1 MEEDRQLQTDGLP
14 HERLRQ
20 TFFFLSMDSDDLN
33 GMTLLGHD
41 HCSRLSLAAT
51 TPPPFVEGRGSQ
63 KITKFINMCKIFGID
78 GCQISSIVQLLMAS
92 LSDPF
97 SGNLTL

>member
-51 TPPPFVEGRGSQ
+51 TPPPLSRDAAVKKLQ
-63 KITKFINMCKIFGID
+63 
-78 GCQISSIVQLLMAS
+78 S
-92 LSDPF
+92 L
-97 SGNLTL
+97 